1 MRNVIDQNTR
11 SQNIVGRP
19 LGWGRQ
25 ESIIMQSA
33 TSPSAGIYQNL
44 PPSSKENGTLHNT
57 STNATLTPRVE
68 PAQMA
73 ILAVYPFT
81 VFLGFLSN
89 HPPESYFARKNN
101 FINILF
107 LKFAWAWT
115 SLAFFAHVARV
126 PQKVGPSTR
135 YAVATIWWYL
145 VTQWCFGP
153 PIMDKVVLTKFVAD
167 YRYFEGLVE
176 FVNSQN
182 MRTSRI

>member
-1 MRNVIDQNTR
+1 
-11 SQNIVGRP
+11 
-19 LGWGRQ
+19 
-25 ESIIMQSA
+25 MQST
-33 TSPSAGIYQNL
+33 TSPSSGIYQNL
-44 PPSSKENGTLHNT
+44 PPSSKENGTPHNT

-68 PAQMA
+68 PAQLA

-89 HPPESYFARKNN
+89 HPPESYFARKDN

-126 PQKVGPSTR
+126 PQKVGPSAR

-153 PIMDKVVLTKFVAD
+153 PIMDKVELTNFVAD
-167 YRYFEGLVE
+167 YRYFEGPVA

-182 MRTSRI
+182 MRISRI